1 MEKIDVVLDAQAIHQ
16 DRGLCAWKFFALFF
30 FFFLTETGG
39 LRGDT
44 TPPPT
49 NSLIL
54 AATLS
59 TQVLDCPTPNN
70 LG

>member
-16 DRGLCAWKFFALFF
+16 DRGLYAWKFFALFF
-30 FFFLTETGG
+30 FLTKTGG

-59 TQVLDCPTPNN
+59 TQISDCPTPNN

>member
-1 MEKIDVVLDAQAIHQ
+1 MHKLFTRTEACVLESFL
-16 DRGLCAWKFFALFF
+16 LCF